1 MKKLLALL
9 IVAVFASSAMATE
22 KAKAP
27 TKPAVKK
34 EVKHHKK
41 ADGTKIADTKPDTV
55 VPKKKKESKNDA
67 LNVLRHYMDDSKAQ
81 KIFNEMEES
90 RKGDKVEKE
99 VLKIIKI

>member
-9 IVAVFASSAMATE
+9 IVAVFASTAMATE

-41 ADGTKIADTKPDTV
+41 FDGTEVAGTKPDTA
-55 VPKKKKESKNDA
+55 PAKKK
-67 LNVLRHYMDDSKAQ
+67 
-81 KIFNEMEES
+81 
-90 RKGDKVEKE
+90 
-99 VLKIIKI
+99 

>member
-27 TKPAVKK
+27 AKAPAKK

-41 ADGTKIADTKPDTV
+41 AEGTEIAGTKPDTV
-55 VPKKKKESKNDA
+55 APKKKK
-67 LNVLRHYMDDSKAQ
+67 
-81 KIFNEMEES
+81 
-90 RKGDKVEKE
+90 
-99 VLKIIKI
+99 